1 MSLILP
7 GPRDV
12 GTADHGVGYEDQME
26 TNGRWADGEREIYEW
41 VSALG
46 VAAVVRSMCRGD
58 RRQRSSRALLGS
70 EHSTL
75 VEETK
80 LLTNRTMGLHA
91 LIRGRAR
98 RPRATSQAAP
108 ATAVRALTG
117 RASGQNDPTP
127 AAEAENGAT
136 DRVSKE
142 DDSRD
147 AIDLLVGEAGP
158 AEVLSRSRPWCHSV
172 WMLLGGWGWTCATR
186 GFSIWRGELSR

>member
-7 GPRDV
+7 GGPRDV
-12 GTADHGVGYEDQME
+12 GTADHGVGYEDHAMSSRRE

-58 RRQRSSRALLGS
+58 RRQRSRRALLGS

-80 LLTNRTMGLHA
+80 LLTNRTMELHT

-108 ATAVRALTG
+108 ATAVR
-117 RASGQNDPTP
+117 SGAHGTCEW
-127 AAEAENGAT
+127 AE
-136 DRVSKE
+136 
-142 DDSRD
+142 
-147 AIDLLVGEAGP
+147 
-158 AEVLSRSRPWCHSV
+158 
-172 WMLLGGWGWTCATR
+172 
-186 GFSIWRGELSR
+186 